1 MRRLYPTLAL
11 AFAALLGIGCRE
23 ETTPAPTEPQFA
35 RLGRIKIDGIIRGN
49 EWRDAEI
56 LHFMASAPEG
66 LVPAELLALR
76 DDRDLY
82 LALRIQRPASGLQ
95 GILDVYFDNDNDGV
109 PFERLDDMF
118 SSGGI
123 PPAGEFGDN
132 YMLGIGNEVSNDQAD
147 GGTSDGA
154 AAVGSDAGSTTYE
167 IRRPLDSMDTHD
179 FALTRAIPQVGL
191 QLTILMTIPGGSGAA
206 ESGEGTSTQIPTFGS
221 YCKLTG
227 FPALSISGCVDHE
240 VATVRI
246 TPRQSDPVVRLI
258 SMGTHQTFLEPL
270 GLFTYDYLGNP
281 VTASCTWQSDNPD
294 VVQVDQQ
301 GYVTTGE
308 ATGVAVVGAVC
319 VNTAGMPILGSVQIT
334 VT

>member
-11 AFAALLGIGCRE
+11 AFAGLLGTGCRE
-23 ETTPAPTEPQFA
+23 ETTPAPTEPQFE
-35 RLGRIKIDGIIRGN
+35 RLGRIKIDGVIGGN
-49 EWRDAEI
+49 EWRDAQT

-66 LVPAELLALR
+66 LVPAELLALQ

-95 GILDVYFDNDNDGV
+95 GILDMYFDNDNDGV
-109 PFERLDDMF
+109 PFERLDDLF
-118 SSGGI
+118 SAGGI
-123 PPAGEFGDN
+123 PPASEFGDN
-132 YMLGIGNEVSNDQAD
+132 YMLGSGNEVANDPED
-147 GGTSDGA
+147 GGTTDGV

-167 IRRPLDSMDTHD
+167 IRRPLNSQDIHD
-179 FALTRAIPQVGL
+179 FALTRAVREVGV
-191 QLTILMTIPGGSGAA
+191 QFTILMTIPGASAA
-206 ESGEGTSTQIPTFGS
+206 AGSGEGTSTQIPTFGS

-227 FPALSISGCVDHE
+227 FRALSISGCVDHE

-281 VTASCTWQSDNPD
+281 VTASCTWQTDNPD

-301 GYVTTGE
+301 GHITTGE

-319 VNTAGMPILGSVQIT
+319 QNTKGMPILGSVRIT